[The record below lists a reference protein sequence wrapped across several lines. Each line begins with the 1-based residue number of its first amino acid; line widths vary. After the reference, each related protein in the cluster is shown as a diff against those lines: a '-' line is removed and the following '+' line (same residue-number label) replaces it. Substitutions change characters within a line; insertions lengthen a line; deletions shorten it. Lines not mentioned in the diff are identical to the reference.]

1 MPSYQIE
8 FVDGGG
14 NREPVSIHCVDDA
27 QALSWASGLLQG
39 SLGAEVSEGARKVGW
54 VTASGGSD
62 TT

>member
-27 QALSWASGLLQG
+27 QALSWASGLPERVNDYDT
-39 SLGAEVSEGARKVGW
+39 ARVEV
-54 VTASGGSD
+54 
-62 TT
+62 